1 MESSEAI
8 AIINRERRLI
18 EEWVNQHGL
27 PDTEGLIKDRQIT
40 QCLRALR
47 EAALYAPLHEAA
59 MVEKIVELAET
70 RLNSAR

>member
-8 AIINRERRLI
+8 DIINRERRLI
-18 EEWVNQHGL
+18 EEWVNQDGL
-27 PDTEGLIKDRQIT
+27 PETAALIKDREIT

-47 EAALYAPLHEAA
+47 EAARYAPVYEAK
-59 MVEKIVELAET
+59 MVEKIVELAEA

>member
-1 MESSEAI
+1 MDSSEAI

-18 EEWVNQHGL
+18 EEWVNQDGL
-27 PDTEGLIKDRQIT
+27 PDTAGLIKDRQIT

-47 EAALYAPLHEAA
+47 EAARYAPLHEAA